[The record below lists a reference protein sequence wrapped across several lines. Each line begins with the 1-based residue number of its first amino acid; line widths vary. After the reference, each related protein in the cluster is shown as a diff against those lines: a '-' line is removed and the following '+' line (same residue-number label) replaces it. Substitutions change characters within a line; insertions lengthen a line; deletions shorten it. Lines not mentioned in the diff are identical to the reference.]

1 MNRGITL
8 IVLIITLVVLSILAG
23 TTTMVSLDIIE
34 KTEQQDLNRQ
44 LAMVNN
50 SVLEQYTKYIKTKD
64 ANFLIGT
71 RYEKSD
77 SYIQNITEKIGIEL
91 IQIPDSY
98 STDLK
103 CYYKLSVSQLNEIGV
118 ENSEYTYIVNYLTG
132 EVINETKALENKK
145 YYTYSRSNFNTNV
158 TDIEN

>member
-1 MNRGITL
+1 MDNITKEEILMGGNNIMNRGITL

-71 RYEKSD
+71 R
-77 SYIQNITEKIGIEL
+77 
-91 IQIPDSY
+91 
-98 STDLK
+98 
-103 CYYKLSVSQLNEIGV
+103 
-118 ENSEYTYIVNYLTG
+118 
-132 EVINETKALENKK
+132 
-145 YYTYSRSNFNTNV
+145 
-158 TDIEN
+158 